1 MGKSIVIAFGGNAIT
16 KENQKGTFQEQ
27 VVNIKEMCSNLVD
40 LIKNGYHLVLTH
52 GNGPQVGNILIKNE
66 LSKSIVPAMPLD
78 VCVSNTQGSLGYAI
92 QQELTNVLVKDKAQ
106 IPVVTVVTR
115 VKVDI
120 ADPAFQNPTKPV
132 GPFYSENEAKN
143 ITAEKGY
150 VMIEDSGRGWRR
162 VVPSPLPLEILEKE
176 AIHYLLEGGTV
187 VIAAGGGGIPVYLDD
202 NGNYTGVEAVIDKD
216 LAGQQLARDVG
227 AETFV
232 ILTGVSHVAI
242 NYGKESQ
249 KELDTITVSEG
260 RRYQQEGHFPPG
272 SMGPKMEAALL
283 FVENGGHKSIITSP
297 E

>member
-1 MGKSIVIAFGGNAIT
+1 MVTTMARNGTEFGIRISGLGTRWFTAPAEMVKGLIFPGFTEEDANPDIGDSAIT
-16 KENQKGTFQEQ
+16 E
-27 VVNIKEMCSNLVD
+27 
-40 LIKNGYHLVLTH
+40 
-52 GNGPQVGNILIKNE
+52 
-66 LSKSIVPAMPLD
+66 
-78 VCVSNTQGSLGYAI
+78 
-92 QQELTNVLVKDKAQ
+92 
-106 IPVVTVVTR
+106 
-115 VKVDI
+115 
-120 ADPAFQNPTKPV
+120 
-132 GPFYSENEAKN
+132 
-143 ITAEKGY
+143 TA
-150 VMIEDSGRGWRR
+150 
-162 VVPSPLPLEILEKE
+162 
-176 AIHYLLEGGTV
+176 
-187 VIAAGGGGIPVYLDD
+187 GIDD

>member
-40 LIKNGYHLVLTH
+40 LIKNGYHLVLT
-52 GNGPQVGNILIKNE
+52 
-66 LSKSIVPAMPLD
+66 
-78 VCVSNTQGSLGYAI
+78 
-92 QQELTNVLVKDKAQ
+92 
-106 IPVVTVVTR
+106 
-115 VKVDI
+115 
-120 ADPAFQNPTKPV
+120 
-132 GPFYSENEAKN
+132 
-143 ITAEKGY
+143 
-150 VMIEDSGRGWRR
+150 
-162 VVPSPLPLEILEKE
+162 
-176 AIHYLLEGGTV
+176 
-187 VIAAGGGGIPVYLDD
+187 
-202 NGNYTGVEAVIDKD
+202 D

-272 SMGPKMEAALL
+272 SMGPK
-283 FVENGGHKSIITSP
+283 NGSSFIVC
-297 E
+297 

>member
-1 MGKSIVIAFGGNAIT
+1 M
-16 KENQKGTFQEQ
+16 
-27 VVNIKEMCSNLVD
+27 
-40 LIKNGYHLVLTH
+40 
-52 GNGPQVGNILIKNE
+52 
-66 LSKSIVPAMPLD
+66 
-78 VCVSNTQGSLGYAI
+78 
-92 QQELTNVLVKDKAQ
+92 
-106 IPVVTVVTR
+106 
-115 VKVDI
+115 
-120 ADPAFQNPTKPV
+120 
-132 GPFYSENEAKN
+132 
-143 ITAEKGY
+143 
-150 VMIEDSGRGWRR
+150 
-162 VVPSPLPLEILEKE
+162 
-176 AIHYLLEGGTV
+176 LEGGTV

-297 E
+297 EEIGRALKGEAGTIIIPEPKKLV

>member
-40 LIKNGYHLVLTH
+40 LIKNGYHLVLT
-52 GNGPQVGNILIKNE
+52 
-66 LSKSIVPAMPLD
+66 
-78 VCVSNTQGSLGYAI
+78 
-92 QQELTNVLVKDKAQ
+92 
-106 IPVVTVVTR
+106 
-115 VKVDI
+115 
-120 ADPAFQNPTKPV
+120 
-132 GPFYSENEAKN
+132 
-143 ITAEKGY
+143 
-150 VMIEDSGRGWRR
+150 
-162 VVPSPLPLEILEKE
+162 
-176 AIHYLLEGGTV
+176 
-187 VIAAGGGGIPVYLDD
+187 
-202 NGNYTGVEAVIDKD
+202 D